1 MHFMGLCRLCK
12 VRILGGGADPIY
24 SNAPLT
30 ALVTASESGRSSRTP
45 VHWLLDRQHTRS
57 IVLVRLLADKAGQL
71 HEAAERGQQ
80 YDKLPDFW
88 LYSAALSLLDW
99 HPAAVLFCISEG
111 SPDAKDAYVFQSKI
125 YT

>member
-1 MHFMGLCRLCK
+1 MGLCRLCK

-45 VHWLLDRQHTRS
+45 VHWLLDWH
-57 IVLVRLLADKAGQL
+57 LADKAGQL